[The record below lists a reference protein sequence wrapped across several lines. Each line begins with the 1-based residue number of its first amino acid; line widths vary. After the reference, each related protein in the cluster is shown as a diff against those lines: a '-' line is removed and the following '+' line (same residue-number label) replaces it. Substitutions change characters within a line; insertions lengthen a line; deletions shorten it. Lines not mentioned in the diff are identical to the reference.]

1 MILPYRFPLLSQS
14 LHIHFLRQKV
24 ARLNSWVKK
33 WKEEEGLE
41 MGMECG
47 LQSIKAKQEGWKRE

>member
-1 MILPYRFPLLSQS
+1 M
-14 LHIHFLRQKV
+14 
-24 ARLNSWVKK
+24 KK

-47 LQSIKAKQEGWKRE
+47 LQSVKATQEGLQRE